1 MTRPSPSPPTR
12 ARRRPGP
19 DAHAGRRR
27 GRPPREDGG
36 RHVEHRTGDRRLAW
50 WMSGLILVV
59 AIGVTVVLRSSF
71 FAVQTVQIDGEA
83 RTTPGAVHDALA
95 IDPDQALATFDVDAA
110 EARIAAL
117 PWVDQVQVSR
127 GWPSTLRVRIR
138 EHGPAAAVG
147 PENGARW
154 LVVSRDGHVLEQRL
168 TPPVGLPVLVVPRS
182 VVDGADIG
190 ELVTPVLDG
199 LTLALELPL
208 QLDPWVESWVVDAD
222 GVISAELRGS
232 ATAVFGDRIDPRSQF
247 VSLASILG
255 GEVSRTCIRTID
267 LTIGDT
273 PVVHRD
279 DDCLLV
285 ARTL

>member
-1 MTRPSPSPPTR
+1 M
-12 ARRRPGP
+12 A
-19 DAHAGRRR
+19 
-27 GRPPREDGG
+27 
-36 RHVEHRTGDRRLAW
+36 V
-50 WMSGLILVV
+50 
-59 AIGVTVVLRSSF
+59 GVTVVLRSSF

-83 RTTPGAVHDALA
+83 RTTPGAIHDALSLG
-95 IDPDQALATFDVDAA
+95 PDQALATVDIGAA
-110 EARIAAL
+110 EGRIAEL
-117 PWVDQVQVSR
+117 PWVDEVKISR

-154 LVVSRDGHVLEQRL
+154 LVVSRHGHVLEHRL
-168 TPPVGLPVLVVPRS
+168 TPPVGLPVLVAPRS
-182 VVDGADIG
+182 VIDGADVG
-190 ELVTPVLDG
+190 DLVAPVLDG
-199 LTLALELPL
+199 LTLAQELPL

-255 GEVSRTCIRTID
+255 GDVPRTCIRTID

-279 DDCLLV
+279 EDCLLV